1 MNRKIKLHILK
12 KYYRQKREEF
22 LNWGASDLALAEEL
36 DELLTQIREMEES
49 FSLEKEI
56 VESIKQINKG
66 NKGNKK

>member
-12 KYYRQKREEF
+12 KYYWQKREEF
-22 LNWGASDLALAEEL
+22 LEWGATDLALAEEL
-36 DELLTQIREMEES
+36 DELLTQIREMEAS

-66 NKGNKK
+66 NRK

>member
-66 NKGNKK
+66 NKK